1 MSGRKIAGCCVH
13 IACLIYY
20 LSNARYKKIEPRAEH
35 LNTIFVDMKNKSEA
49 NNPKYIRN
57 RRKQNKEIESDFI
70 SSDSDVDFLTD
81 TDICKEEYQ
90 TNCNLNQGKASMA
103 KKIKS
108 KTIKGNK
115 VPKNIQSENSS
126 EDIQSKVEPYQVQ
139 KEHESIKNL
148 KTIQEI
154 IQTYQPHVPF
164 WGGNIKYKEKL
175 VKLTNTCT
183 IDNLLYAFWVAHK
196 NEDSFL
202 EQIPFLNQTE
212 TIKQIVMNIN
222 GLEWNKAKE
231 LWITKIMHY
240 NEEIRKK
247 SITLYGS
254 ESNRFISHINE
265 YQKHHLIQI
274 CSENCNRNRNVIIQ
288 SNCDK
293 IYFKKINKKVNIY
306 SGFDDLCSECKA
318 PIISEIT
325 FENNPNF
332 LFIESIYSNIFFND
346 LPKTINIRGISYKIL
361 CSTIHQNDHFLSIFS
376 INDYL
381 FKIDDLDRS
390 FVHLKNNLK
399 KRKNFILKEATSVS
413 FYYRN

>member
-1 MSGRKIAGCCVH
+1 
-13 IACLIYY
+13 
-20 LSNARYKKIEPRAEH
+20 LSNARYKKIEPPAEH

-57 RRKQNKEIESDFI
+57 SRKQNKKIEPDLL
-70 SSDSDVDFLTD
+70 SSDSEPERMSD
-81 TDICKEEYQ
+81 TDICNEENQ
-90 TNCNLNQGKASMA
+90 KNCNLDQGKASLA
-103 KKIKS
+103 KNKKS
-108 KTIKGNK
+108 KSIKRNK
-115 VPKNIQSENSS
+115 ASKKIQSENSS
-126 EDIQSKVEPYQVQ
+126 EDTKSKVEPYQVQ
-139 KEHESIKNL
+139 KEHESK
-148 KTIQEI
+148 KKHQTIQEI
-154 IQTYQPHVPF
+154 IHTYQPHVPF

-202 EQIPFLNQTE
+202 EQIPLLKHTE
-212 TIKQIVMNIN
+212 TIKEIIKNIN
-222 GLEWNKAKE
+222 DLEWNIAKE
-231 LWITKIMHY
+231 LWIKNIMHY

-254 ESNRFISHINE
+254 ESNRFIRHINE
-265 YQKHHLIQI
+265 YQQHHLIQI

-293 IYFKKINKKVNIY
+293 IYFKKINNKVNIY
-306 SGFDDLCSECKA
+306 SGFDGLCSECKA
-318 PIISEIT
+318 PIKSEIT

-332 LFIESIYSNIFFND
+332 LFIESIYSNIFLND

-390 FVHLKNNLK
+390 FVHLENNLK